1 MIKKI
6 FSFTFI
12 ISLLIFSC
20 SSDNDDSSSEV
31 WEQKSEMLTNWA
43 DNFIIPSHST
53 LLNNLVYLEGAGNSF
68 TNLPNQQNLDSLRTV
83 FINAYMSWQYVEM
96 FDIGPAEESYY
107 KSKMNIY
114 PTTISRIEINIQNEN
129 TDFNNSNNY
138 SAQGF
143 PALDYLLYGIET
155 SDELIISKYNTD
167 SKYLSYLSEIINQML
182 QNTYPIVEE
191 WESYRNS
198 FISSVENTATS
209 SVNKMTNDFIYYY
222 EKGFRANKFGIPA
235 GVFSGG
241 ALPEKVEAYYNKNIS
256 KALALES
263 FQAIKNFYNGNGGVS
278 LRQYISEVSTAE
290 YSELSTDILDLFNI
304 AENLINGLDDNF
316 YNQILTNNVQVL
328 EAYDAIQQ
336 GTILLKTDMLS
347 VLQIPTDY
355 VDADGD

>member
-6 FSFTFI
+6 FLFTFI
-12 ISLLIFSC
+12 LIFLIFSC

-31 WEQKSEMLTNWA
+31 WEQKSEMLTNWT

-167 SKYLSYLSEIINQML
+167 PKYLSYLSEIINQML

-304 AENLINGLDDNF
+304 AENLINSLDDNF

>member
-1 MIKKI
+1 
-6 FSFTFI
+6 
-12 ISLLIFSC
+12 
-20 SSDNDDSSSEV
+20 
-31 WEQKSEMLTNWA
+31 
-43 DNFIIPSHST
+43 
-53 LLNNLVYLEGAGNSF
+53 
-68 TNLPNQQNLDSLRTV
+68 
-83 FINAYMSWQYVEM
+83 
-96 FDIGPAEESYY
+96 
-107 KSKMNIY
+107 MNIY